1 MIQTKR
7 ICQHF
12 QLMTT
17 ILYCLYLHPQSQI
30 KSLVENNITPVIL
43 TAKELEVHY
52 GEQIILDKA
61 SLSIH
66 EGDRIGLVGRNG
78 AGKSTFL
85 KVISGVIPADTGE
98 IAKKKDLVI
107 GFLSQEFTLD
117 ETRTVQENILDGA
130 KRIIELIEEYE
141 NLPHHSSK
149 RHILEE
155 KILQIDGWNLERKI
169 DLLIKSLHA
178 PEPQRDVA
186 TLSGG
191 EKRRVALCRALIS
204 QPDLLILDEPTN
216 HLDTDSIEWIEN
228 FLAEYKGT
236 CIFVT
241 HDRYFL
247 DRIANRIVELS
258 LGVFFSHQGNY
269 TDYLINKAERQAV
282 KEIEER
288 KRQNFLRRE
297 LDWVR
302 RGPRARRTKAKSR
315 LDTYYEVASQ
325 QNTEVE
331 LDVEMI
337 IPPAEKLGN
346 KVAEL
351 KNIGIK
357 IGDKNL
363 FEGLSFNFEPGRKL
377 GIVGK
382 NGVGKTTLLKI
393 ILGKLS
399 PTSGKIDLGEK
410 TEFNYIDQA
419 RLLLND
425 EDTVIKAI
433 GEGSESIKFGK
444 SEISVWTYLRRF
456 LFEDER
462 INTLVGRL
470 SGGEK
475 SRLTLARIL
484 KNGGNFLL
492 LDEPTNDLDLPT
504 LRVLEEALI
513 AFDGCV
519 VVVSHDRY
527 FLNRVCNGILAF
539 EGNGEIYFSEG
550 NYDYYIEKRKT
561 RLKNEVETGTKG
573 KKEAV
578 RIKPNAKKLTWK
590 EAKELENIEDEI
602 LKAEAEVERIEK
614 IFSSPDFYQK
624 YATQTNELS
633 EQLEKAK
640 ANVKQLFVRWEEL
653 ENLKNLLA

>member
-1 MIQTKR
+1 M
-7 ICQHF
+7 
-12 QLMTT
+12 
-17 ILYCLYLHPQSQI
+17 
-30 KSLVENNITPVIL
+30 ENNVNPVIL
-43 TAKELEVHY
+43 SALELEVHY
-52 GEQIILDKA
+52 GEQIVLDKA
-61 SLSIH
+61 SLSVH

-85 KVISGVIPADTGE
+85 KVISGAIVSDTGK

-117 ETRTVQENILDGA
+117 KTRTVHENILDGA
-130 KRIIELIEEYE
+130 IRIIELIHEYE
-141 NLPHHSSK
+141 NLPYDSQH

-155 KILQIDGWNLERKI
+155 KILQLDGWKLERKI
-169 DLLIKSLHA
+169 DLLINSLHA
-178 PEPQRDVA
+178 PEPGRDVA

-216 HLDTDSIEWIEN
+216 HLDTDSIEWIED
-228 FLAEYKGT
+228 FLSQYKGT

-247 DRIANRIVELS
+247 DSIANRIVELS
-258 LGVFFSHQGNY
+258 SGVFFSHQGNY
-269 TDYLINKAERQAV
+269 TDYLINKTERQTV
-282 KEIEER
+282 KEIEEQ

-297 LDWVR
+297 LEWVK

-315 LDTYYEVASQ
+315 LDNFYEVASQ

-331 LDVEMI
+331 LDVDLI
-337 IPPAEKLGN
+337 IPPIEKLGN
-346 KVAEL
+346 KVLEL
-351 KNIGIK
+351 KNVGIK
-357 IGDKNL
+357 LGEKIL
-363 FEGLSFNFEPGRKL
+363 FNGLNFNFEPGRKL
-377 GIVGK
+377 GVIGK

-393 ILGKLS
+393 ILGIIQ
-399 PTSGKIDLGEK
+399 PTFGKIDCGEK
-410 TEFNYIDQA
+410 TEFNYVDQA

-425 EDTVIKAI
+425 EDTVIEAI
-433 GEGSESIKFGK
+433 GEGSETLKFGK

-456 LFEDER
+456 LFSDDR
-462 INTLVGRL
+462 INTMVGRL

-513 AFDGCV
+513 SFEGCV

-539 EGNGEIYFSEG
+539 EGNGDIYFSEG
-550 NYDYYIEKRKT
+550 DYDYYIEKRKV
-561 RLKNEVETGTKG
+561 RAKNNFITEVKE
-573 KKEAV
+573 KKEDQRV
-578 RIKPNAKKLTWK
+578 KPKTKKLTWK
-590 EAKELENIEDEI
+590 ESKELETIEEEI
-602 LKAEAEVERIEK
+602 IKTENEIERIEG
-614 IFSSPDFYQK
+614 IFSSPDYYDK
-624 YATQTNELS
+624 YALQTNELNT
-633 EQLEKAK
+633 QLEQAK
-640 ANVKQLFVRWEEL
+640 SKIKNLFDRWEEL
-653 ENLKNLLA
+653 EKIKNS